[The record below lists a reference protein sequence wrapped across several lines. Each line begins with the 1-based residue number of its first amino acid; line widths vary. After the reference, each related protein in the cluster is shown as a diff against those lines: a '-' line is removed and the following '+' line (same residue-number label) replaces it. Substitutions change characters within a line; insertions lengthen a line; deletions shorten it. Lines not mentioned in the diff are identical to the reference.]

1 MHCSS
6 SEPVAPGDDEIVLDV
21 RGLLPPEPLERVL
34 DALDS
39 IVAGR
44 RLRMLID
51 REPLPLYRILG
62 ANGYRYEARSHAD
75 GHFDITIWPAG

>member
-6 SEPVAPGDDEIVLDV
+6 SEPVLPGDEDIVVDV

-39 IVAGR
+39 ITPGQ

-51 REPLPLYRILG
+51 REPLPLYRILRAHG
-62 ANGYRYEARSHAD
+62 HRYEAQARA
-75 GHFDITIWPAG
+75 GGEFAITIWPAG